1 MRRVQCYSILLS
13 KFANSNIY
21 RTMKMAK
28 FKIWMVALTL
38 LMGVSLT
45 SCFNSDNDPT
55 VTGFAYGKCTDFYP
69 PTFQLFNGQKLVV
82 SGSSTTTF
90 NMGEIYGFYY
100 QFDSELQSPD
110 AASITVTL
118 YNGIEPVSIN
128 AKGNEGPVSASE
140 STKANSAFYA
150 FSGNVSFSSGT
161 VNIDPIVVFDNEYI
175 IVTPVY
181 WVKQEC
187 SDEKQKEEL
196 AKHAF
201 VLTYDL
207 ESVKQGDTEFVL
219 TLNHVI
225 TETSEDPVVRNVYT
239 STSKAYRLTSALN
252 MFGLKAGQKP
262 TKIKVIGQ
270 VNTSKNSLEG
280 ATEQVW
286 EYTVK

>member
-1 MRRVQCYSILLS
+1 M
-13 KFANSNIY
+13 
-21 RTMKMAK
+21 
-28 FKIWMVALTL
+28 
-38 LMGVSLT
+38 
-45 SCFNSDNDPT
+45 
-55 VTGFAYGKCTDFYP
+55 
-69 PTFQLFNGQKLVV
+69 
-82 SGSSTTTF
+82 
-90 NMGEIYGFYY
+90 
-100 QFDSELQSPD
+100 
-110 AASITVTL
+110 
-118 YNGIEPVSIN
+118 
-128 AKGNEGPVSASE
+128 
-140 STKANSAFYA
+140 
-150 FSGNVSFSSGT
+150 
-161 VNIDPIVVFDNEYI
+161 

-181 WVKQEC
+181 WVKQES

-225 TETSEDPVVRNVYT
+225 TEASEDPVVRNVYT

>member
-1 MRRVQCYSILLS
+1 MCIRDS
-13 KFANSNIY
+13 
-21 RTMKMAK
+21 
-28 FKIWMVALTL
+28 
-38 LMGVSLT
+38 
-45 SCFNSDNDPT
+45 
-55 VTGFAYGKCTDFYP
+55 
-69 PTFQLFNGQKLVV
+69 
-82 SGSSTTTF
+82 
-90 NMGEIYGFYY
+90 YY

-181 WVKQEC
+181 WVKQES

-262 TKIKVIGQ
+262 TKIEVIGQ